1 MQSSTSGNP
10 PSQAPRSTKRR
21 KIVPTVGPEMFE
33 TLVRFSDTLAD
44 MNSDDL
50 IVRSSAIQKLTVL
63 SPLMQQLAQS
73 KKPTTVH
80 YAARRWN
87 SLQEA
92 CTVLQVTH
100 DPQEHLWDRPDI
112 DNVPPATLSP
122 DVDSVIRRLQRSNYH
137 KMNNSEFS
145 IRVVVELL
153 ILNRLHNLYN
163 NGALERPQLYP
174 EADVNLVLGDTYI
187 TGRADLLLSYDNP
200 QFGLDSTLLAMETKR
215 SHEFSSAD
223 SQIAMYLAAVQ
234 ASRTKVAKI
243 HPIAFGITTDGNQ
256 YQFWFLDS
264 ERRLFSSVVFEW
276 RLHKAKIITWIDKML
291 ADAIEASPLTTP
303 TLQRNVSLRNWEK
316 DCRRRQLLGSKS
328 DDSPLTEGLPFDI
341 IAPDSA
347 RLVGPA
353 WYQGHKVM
361 VVEYDEEESGDDV
374 DDDDGGNCVV
384 AN

>member
-10 PSQAPRSTKRR
+10 PSHAPRPTKRR

-33 TLVRFSDTLAD
+33 TLVSFPDTLAD
-44 MNSDDL
+44 INSDDP
-50 IVRSSAIQKLTVL
+50 IVRSSAVQKLTVL

-73 KKPTTVH
+73 KKPATIH
-80 YAARRWN
+80 YAAGRWK

-92 CTVLQVTH
+92 CTVLQATH
-100 DPQEHLWDRPDI
+100 NPHEDLWDRPDI

-137 KMNNSEFS
+137 KMNNSESS
-145 IRVVVELL
+145 IRVIVELL
-153 ILNRLHNLYN
+153 ILDRLHNLCN
-163 NGALERPQLYP
+163 NGTLERPQLYP
-174 EADVNLVLGDTYI
+174 EADVNLVLEI
-187 TGRADLLLSYDNP
+187 
-200 QFGLDSTLLAMETKR
+200 KR

-243 HPIAFGITTDGNQ
+243 CAIAFGITTDSNK

-276 RLHKAKIITWIDKML
+276 RLHKARIITWIDKML
-291 ADAIEASPLTTP
+291 ADAIEASPITTP
-303 TLQRNVSLRNWEK
+303 ILQRNASLRSWEK
-316 DCRRRQLLGSKS
+316 NLRWRQLLGSES

-374 DDDDGGNCVV
+374 DDDNGGNCVV

>member
-1 MQSSTSGNP
+1 
-10 PSQAPRSTKRR
+10 
-21 KIVPTVGPEMFE
+21 MFE

-137 KMNNSEFS
+137 KMNNSESS
-145 IRVVVELL
+145 IRVIVELL
-153 ILNRLHNLYN
+153 ILDRLHNLCT

-174 EADVNLVLGDTYI
+174 EADVNLVLGNTYI
-187 TGRADLLLSYDNP
+187 TGRANLLLCHDDP
-200 QFGLDSTLLAMETKR
+200 QFGIHSTLLAIETKR

-234 ASRTKVAKI
+234 ASRAKVAKI
-243 HPIAFGITTDGNQ
+243 HPIAFGITTDSNK

-303 TLQRNVSLRNWEK
+303 TLQRNASLRSWEK
-316 DCRRRQLLGSKS
+316 DLRWRQLLGSES

-341 IAPDSA
+341 IAPDST

-353 WYQGHKVM
+353 WYQGHMIM
-361 VVEYDEEESGDDV
+361 VVEYDEEESGDDI
-374 DDDDGGNCVV
+374 DDDDGDNCVV

>member
-1 MQSSTSGNP
+1 MQSTSGNP
-10 PSQAPRSTKRR
+10 PSHASRSTKRR
-21 KIVPTVGPEMFE
+21 KIAPTVGPEMFE
-33 TLVRFSDTLAD
+33 TLVSFSDTLAD
-44 MNSDDL
+44 ISSDDP

-73 KKPTTVH
+73 KKPATIHNATG
-80 YAARRWN
+80 RWK

-100 DPQEHLWDRPDI
+100 NPHEHLWDRPDI

-122 DVDSVIRRLQRSNYH
+122 DVDNVIQRLQRSNYH
-137 KMNNSEFS
+137 KLGDSEAS

-153 ILNRLHNLYN
+153 ILDRLHNLCN
-163 NGALERPQLYP
+163 NRALERLQLYP

-187 TGRADLLLSYDNP
+187 TGRADLLLSYDDP
-200 QFGLDSTLLAMETKR
+200 QFGIRSTLLAIEAKR
-215 SHEFSSAD
+215 SPEFASAD
-223 SQIAMYLAAVQ
+223 SQIAIN
-234 ASRTKVAKI
+234 K
-243 HPIAFGITTDGNQ
+243 

-291 ADAIEASPLTTP
+291 ADAIEASPLTTS
-303 TLQRNVSLRNWEK
+303 TLERNVSLHNWEK
-316 DCRRRQLLGSKS
+316 DLRWRQLLGSES